1 MEFPSVMILL
11 PSPDRYGGIRAFVAV
26 AEHGGF
32 AAAAPALG
40 LSPSAVGKAVQRLE
54 ARLGV
59 RLLQRTTRAVAL
71 TDDGRRFH
79 ARCVQALADLAEAEA
94 ELRRGQG
101 EPSGLLR
108 VALPPLLGRTF
119 VMPVLLDLA
128 NRWPSLRL
136 EVSFDV
142 RAAHLTAE
150 GVDLAVRIGTLDDR
164 AGLAARPL
172 GVQRRVVCA
181 TPAYLEAHG
190 KPSRVE
196 DLAGHDCVVEA
207 RDGRATPWAY
217 VDETGA
223 ARVLAVQGRVR
234 IGDALG
240 LAEAARAGAGLAMVP
255 RWLVAEDLRRG
266 RLEAVLD
273 GVFDTPLPVNLVW
286 PRTPYPSARL
296 RAAIDALVEAYA
308 AAPPWSA

>member
-1 MEFPSVMILL
+1 MILP

-54 ARLGV
+54 IRLGV

-71 TDDGRRFH
+71 TEDGRRFH

-94 ELRRGQG
+94 ELRQGQG

-108 VALPPLLGRTF
+108 VALPPLLGRAF
-119 VMPVLLDLA
+119 VMPVLLNLVG
-128 NRWPSLRL
+128 RWPDLRL
-136 EVSFDV
+136 EVSFGV
-142 RAAHLTAE
+142 RPVDLTTE
-150 GVDLAVRIGTLDDR
+150 GVDLAVRIGTVDDR

-181 TPAYLEAHG
+181 TPAYLDAQG
-190 KPSRVE
+190 RPSRIE
-196 DLAGHDCVVEA
+196 DLAAHDCVVEA
-207 RDGRATPWAY
+207 RDGRAAPWPY
-217 VDETGA
+217 VDGSGV
-223 ARVLAVQGRVR
+223 ARNLTVDGRVR
-234 IGDALG
+234 IGDAQG
-240 LAEAARAGAGLAMVP
+240 LVEAAQAGAGLAMVP
-255 RWLVAEDLRRG
+255 RWLVAEDLRTG

-286 PRTPYPSARL
+286 PRTPWPSARL

>member
-1 MEFPSVMILL
+1 MTSF

-32 AAAAPALG
+32 AAAAPSLG

-71 TDDGRRFH
+71 TEDGRRFH
-79 ARCVQALADLAEAEA
+79 TRCVQALAGLAEAEA
-94 ELRRGQG
+94 ELRQGQG
-101 EPSGLLR
+101 EPAGLLR
-108 VALPPLLGRTF
+108 VALPPLLGRAF

-128 NRWPSLRL
+128 RRWPALRL
-136 EVSFDV
+136 EVSFEV
-142 RAAHLTAE
+142 RTADLTAE
-150 GVDLAVRIGTLDDR
+150 GVDLAVRIGALDDR
-164 AGLAARPL
+164 AGLVARPL
-172 GVQRRVVCA
+172 GAQRRVICA
-181 TPAYLEAHG
+181 APAYLEARGRPLH
-190 KPSRVE
+190 VE

-207 RDGRATPWAY
+207 RDGRATPWPY

-223 ARVLAVQGRVR
+223 ARTLPVDGRVR
-234 IGDALG
+234 IGDAQG

-255 RWLVAEDLRRG
+255 RWLVADDLAAG
-266 RLEAVLD
+266 RLEAVLE
-273 GVFDTPLPVNLVW
+273 GVFDRPLPVNLVW
-286 PRTPYPSARL
+286 SRTPWPSARL
-296 RAAIDALVEAYA
+296 RAAIDALVERYA

>member
-1 MEFPSVMILL
+1 MTLL

-26 AEHGGF
+26 AEQGGF

-40 LSPSAVGKAVQRLE
+40 LSASAVGKAVQRLE

-71 TDDGRRFH
+71 TEDGRRFH

-94 ELRRGQG
+94 ELRQGQG

-108 VALPPLLGRTF
+108 VALPPLLGRAF

-128 NRWPSLRL
+128 RRWPALRL
-136 EVSFDV
+136 EVTFGA
-142 RAAHLTAE
+142 RAVDLTAE
-150 GVDLAVRIGTLDDR
+150 GVDLAVRIGALDDR

-172 GVQRRVVCA
+172 GAQRRVICA
-181 TPAYLEAHG
+181 TPAYLDARG
-190 KPSRVE
+190 RPLRVE
-196 DLAGHDCVVEA
+196 DLATHDCAVEA
-207 RDGRATPWAY
+207 RDGRATPWPY
-217 VDETGA
+217 VDETGT
-223 ARVLAVQGRVR
+223 ARTLPVDGRVR
-234 IGDALG
+234 IGDAQG
-240 LAEAARAGAGLAMVP
+240 LAEAARVGAGLAMVP
-255 RWLVAEDLRRG
+255 RWLVADDLAAG

-273 GVFDTPLPVNLVW
+273 GVFDAPLPVNLVW
-286 PRTPYPSARL
+286 SRTPWPSARL

-308 AAPPWSA
+308 AAPPWEA

>member
-1 MEFPSVMILL
+1 MTWL
-11 PSPDRYGGIRAFVAV
+11 PSLDRYGGVRAFVAV

-71 TDDGRRFH
+71 TEDGRRFH
-79 ARCVQALADLAEAEA
+79 ARCIQALADLAEAEA
-94 ELRRGQG
+94 ELRQGQG

-108 VALPPLLGRTF
+108 VALPPLLGRAF
-119 VMPVLLDLA
+119 VMPVLLDLVG
-128 NRWPSLRL
+128 RWPDLRL
-136 EVSFDV
+136 EATFGV
-142 RAAHLTAE
+142 RPVDLTAE
-150 GVDLAVRIGTLDDR
+150 GVDLAVRIGVVDDR
-164 AGLAARPL
+164 AGLVARPL

-181 TPAYLEAHG
+181 TPAYLNRRG
-190 KPSRVE
+190 RPLKVE
-196 DLAGHDCVVEA
+196 DLEGHDCVVEA
-207 RDGRATPWAY
+207 RDGRPTPWRY
-217 VDETGA
+217 VDA
-223 ARVLAVQGRVR
+223 AGVQRALAVDGRVR
-234 IGDALG
+234 IGDAQG
-240 LAEAARAGAGLAMVP
+240 LAEAALAGAGLAMVP
-255 RWLVAEDLRRG
+255 RWLAADDLRAG

-286 PRTPYPSARL
+286 PRTPWPSARL
-296 RAAIDALVEAYA
+296 RAAIDALVERYA